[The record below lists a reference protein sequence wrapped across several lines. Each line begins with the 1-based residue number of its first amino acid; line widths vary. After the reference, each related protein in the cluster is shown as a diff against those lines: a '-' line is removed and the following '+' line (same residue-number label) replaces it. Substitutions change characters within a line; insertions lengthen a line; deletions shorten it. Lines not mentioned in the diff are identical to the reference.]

1 MLVSKVLQLHDLI
14 TQMPL
19 FLTKKINKVSTYAVW
34 NITETAT
41 DLALL
46 AGFSAPCRNNRKKC
60 EWLATRLLVMHLV
73 TLFKI
78 RYNGIGKTAKGKPFL
93 LGHLANISITHSFP
107 MAAAMIHLNAPCG
120 IDIELPK
127 NQLVKI
133 QSKIL
138 HKSEYQ
144 HKDNVFNLCKIW
156 MAKEVLIKI
165 YGQTQLSFKKEI
177 KTEFIDDHQILGHI
191 MSDEIKEQHIIGIT
205 PIFNYLLAFSL

>member
-1 MLVSKVLQLHDLI
+1 
-14 TQMPL
+14 MPL

-46 AGFSAPCRNNRKKC
+46 AGFSAPYRNNRKKC
-60 EWLATRLLVMHLV
+60 EWLATRLLVMHLAS
-73 TLFKI
+73 LFKI
-78 RYNGIGKTAKGKPFL
+78 PYNGIDKTSKGKPFL
-93 LGHLANISITHSFP
+93 IGHTANISLTHSFP
-107 MAAAMIHLNAPCG
+107 IAAAMIHLDAPCG

>member
-1 MLVSKVLQLHDLI
+1 
-14 TQMPL
+14 
-19 FLTKKINKVSTYAVW
+19 
-34 NITETAT
+34 
-41 DLALL
+41 
-46 AGFSAPCRNNRKKC
+46 
-60 EWLATRLLVMHLV
+60 
-73 TLFKI
+73 
-78 RYNGIGKTAKGKPFL
+78 
-93 LGHLANISITHSFP
+93 
-107 MAAAMIHLNAPCG
+107 MAAAMIHLNSPCG

-156 MAKEVLIKI
+156 MTKEVLIKI